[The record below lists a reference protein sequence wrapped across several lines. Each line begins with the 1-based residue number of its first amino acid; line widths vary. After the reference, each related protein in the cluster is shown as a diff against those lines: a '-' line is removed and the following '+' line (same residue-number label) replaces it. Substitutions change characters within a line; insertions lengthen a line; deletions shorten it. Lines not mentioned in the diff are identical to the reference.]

1 MPAWQGLWTR
11 EANNPSGYSL
21 LINKSPIRNRIK
33 RVVNREGFRQAQ
45 ALFNALIGAATGGTA
60 TATHKRVGQP
70 TDLSVGSSG
79 GARGIDTV
87 TDINRVTTAADVTA
101 LKEMVYGVKTR
112 PITYPKD
119 LSGNGGPSF

>member
-11 EANNPSGYSL
+11 EANNPNGYAFQ
-21 LINKSPIRNRIK
+21 IKKSPIRNRIK

-60 TATHKRVGQP
+60 TATHKRIAAAS
-70 TDLSVGSSG
+70 DLSVGGSG
-79 GARGIDTV
+79 GTRRIETV
-87 TDINRVTTAADVTA
+87 TDINRTTTAADVTM

-112 PITYPKD
+112 PATYPKD
-119 LSGNGGPSF
+119 LSGNGGPAF